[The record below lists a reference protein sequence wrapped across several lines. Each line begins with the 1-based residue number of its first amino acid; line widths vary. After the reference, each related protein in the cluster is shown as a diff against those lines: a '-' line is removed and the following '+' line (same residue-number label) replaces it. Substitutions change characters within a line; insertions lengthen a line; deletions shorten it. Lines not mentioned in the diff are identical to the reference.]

1 MVRIKMTNIKMDS
14 KTHPDKY
21 SANLLTKETHAKLPL
36 PRTAVPLADI
46 QLCPAADDAG
56 AAFGRGAAA
65 SARGLCL
72 DFEAGALRDYRGD
85 VVSVQCFEF
94 DWAGNWWEFQE
105 HQ

>member
-56 AAFGRGAAA
+56 PPLDAVRQHRRGA
-65 SARGLCL
+65 CVL

-85 VVSVQCFEF
+85 L
-94 DWAGNWWEFQE
+94 
-105 HQ
+105 